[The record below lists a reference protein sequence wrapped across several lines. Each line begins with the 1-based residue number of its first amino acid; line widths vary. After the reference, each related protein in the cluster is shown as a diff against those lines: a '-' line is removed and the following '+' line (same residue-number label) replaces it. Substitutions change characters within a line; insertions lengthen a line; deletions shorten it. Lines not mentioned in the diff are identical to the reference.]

1 MCTIH
6 TVCFFLGTTV
16 VAANL
21 FKNLPVRR
29 QFYNT
34 ARKQKEEL
42 KRVEDLVVTYGI
54 IYPRVRFE
62 LRHNKCVIWQKGAV
76 IDHREALLAVWGAG
90 ALGHMTHVNR
100 QLQGVCGALSLEHLG
115 LS

>member
-1 MCTIH
+1 M
-6 TVCFFLGTTV
+6 
-16 VAANL
+16 VAASL

-34 ARKQKEEL
+34 ARKQKDEL

-54 IYPRVRFE
+54 IYPGVRFE

-76 IDHREALLAVWGAG
+76 TDHKGALLGVWGAG
-90 ALGHMTHVNR
+90 MLGHMVHTRKQEEVR
-100 QLQGVCGALSLEHLG
+100 QWKHLIIV
-115 LS
+115 